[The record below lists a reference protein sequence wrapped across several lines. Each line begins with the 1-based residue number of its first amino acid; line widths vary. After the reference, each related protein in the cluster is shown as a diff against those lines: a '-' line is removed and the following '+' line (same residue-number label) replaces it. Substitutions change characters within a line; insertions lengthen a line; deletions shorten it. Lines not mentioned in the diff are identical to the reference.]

1 MLADMSVSPAPSSGS
16 DDDFTAFG
24 WLRGEP
30 GGQPLGD
37 WLAERASELEEFRAR
52 GDVACMRSRAQA
64 ALAAVSALP
73 AAGSPSVAVGDA
85 IFSLDRPLGASRRR
99 LDRHIG
105 GTAQPVFD
113 VREGA
118 IDWFFPGPDG
128 RHIVV
133 GVSSDGSERSRGV
146 VVEVASGR
154 ILPDVLDDVRHA
166 CVSWLPDGT
175 GFAYTRYPGDR
186 PYGRE
191 VWLHRLGSDDDR
203 LLWGNRPDST
213 DWPDVEL
220 SPDGAQALVH
230 VARGWDSTDVYLLD
244 IVSGMRTGIVED
256 RAGLTRLHFSESGAV
271 IGVTDIGCERGRV
284 VRVDPRDP
292 DPERWIELV
301 AETDVVLDDCSVRDD
316 GIFLTGERDLTGTVG
331 YAPLPPPGGDALT
344 HPVHPLWAPLPL
356 GDVSIGFP
364 TPGRSTMRSRVVRH
378 LGERTAVFAWSTTV
392 TPPTLM
398 TWTPGAAPVPLCAG
412 PRPATA
418 ADVRSRE
425 ITASDGVGIPVVIA
439 EPEGSAGR
447 PLPTLLH
454 AYGGFGL
461 SASAGFSEVAA
472 AWIVLGGRYAEAGLR
487 GGRERGA
494 GWHAAGSRQHRERVF
509 DDFAD
514 VADGLVASG
523 EVERHRLAVWG
534 SSNGGL
540 LMAATIVR
548 RPDLCAA
555 VHAAV
560 PMTDMLGYHRLSIAR
575 LWLSDFGDP
584 EDPVDRPWIRAYS
597 PMHNLPPA
605 DTALPDILVTTG
617 LHDTRVDP
625 FHAFAFV
632 EALRERQGSSPE
644 ARLLLGVDPRGGH
657 GIGKP
662 TDAFVSERADAF
674 ALFLTAFQRRAD
686 GPRRAAHR
694 SGPGAGD

>member
-1 MLADMSVSPAPSSGS
+1 MLAGMSGS
-16 DDDFTAFG
+16 STPANDMDDDLSAFA
-24 WLRGEP
+24 WLRGAAGDEP
-30 GGQPLGD
+30 LAA
-37 WLAERASELEEFRAR
+37 WLAERAEEIELFRVDPRVADVRNDAR
-52 GDVACMRSRAQA
+52 T
-64 ALAAVSALP
+64 ALAAVAALP
-73 AAGSPSVAVGDA
+73 ADGAPSAVGDA
-85 IFSLDRPLGASRRR
+85 IFSLDRPPGATRRR
-99 LDRHIG
+99 IQRQARG
-105 GTAQPVFD
+105 RCEPVFEAD
-113 VREGA
+113 EGA

-128 RHIVV
+128 RHLVV
-133 GVSSDGSERSRGV
+133 GVSADGSERSVGL
-146 VVEVASGR
+146 VAETATGR
-154 ILPDVLDDVRHA
+154 VLPDRLDGVRHA

-191 VWLHRLGSDDDR
+191 VWLHVLGSEDDR

-220 SPDGAQALVH
+220 SPDGTQALVH

-244 IVSGMRTGIVED
+244 VASGGRAPIVEG
-256 RAGLTRLHFSESGAV
+256 REGLNRFHFTESGAI
-271 IGVTDIGCERGRV
+271 IGVTDLGCERGRV

-292 DPERWIELV
+292 SPGRWTELV

-316 GIFLTGERDLTGTVG
+316 GVFLTGERDLAGTVG
-331 YAPLPPPGGDALT
+331 YAPLPPPGDVPT
-344 HPVHPLWAPLPL
+344 HPIRPHWAPLPL

-378 LGERTAVFAWSTTV
+378 FGERSAVFAWSTTV
-392 TPPTLM
+392 TPPTLF
-398 TWTPGAAPVPLCAG
+398 TWTPGVAPLPLRADA
-412 PRPATA
+412 RPATA
-418 ADVRSRE
+418 ADVRPRE
-425 ITASDGVGIPVVIA
+425 IAASDGVGIPVVIA

-447 PLPTLLH
+447 PLPALLH

-461 SASAGFSEVAA
+461 SASAGFSDVAA
-472 AWIVLGGRYAEAGLR
+472 AWIALGGRYIGAGLR

-494 GWHAAGSRQHRERVF
+494 GWHAAGSRAHRERVF

-523 EVERHRLAVWG
+523 EAERHRLAVWG

-584 EDPVDRPWIRAYS
+584 DDPADRPWIRAYS
-597 PMHNLPPA
+597 PMHNLPPHDA
-605 DTALPDILVTTG
+605 ALPDILVTTG

-632 EALRERQGSSPE
+632 EALRDRRDSSPD

-674 ALFLTAFQRRAD
+674 ALFLTAFQRRA
-686 GPRRAAHR
+686 GEHRRAQGR
-694 SGPGAGD
+694 PCPGPCD